1 MEHITVGRKHNEVKV
16 AFAECVKN
24 GSLKNIDIKGKC
36 FLLIILLSGK
46 LEFKVGNEK
55 EPAVILL
62 YELQPF
68 YIISIIFSFPF
79 LILFSIYLTFIDFA
93 ICVNFIFL
101 SLIKLYI

>member
-46 LEFKVGNEK
+46 LEFKVGNENNGCNPSLRITAVLYYFRLYNK
-55 EPAVILL
+55 CWGNQVEP
-62 YELQPF
+62 
-68 YIISIIFSFPF
+68 
-79 LILFSIYLTFIDFA
+79 T
-93 ICVNFIFL
+93 
-101 SLIKLYI
+101 KKK